1 MPEAGNYW
9 TRRLGRR
16 SVLRGGA
23 VAGAGLAAAALIGC
37 GDDGGG
43 DGGDGG
49 VTQVGGGD
57 GGGTSTR
64 PTATPGV
71 EPQYGGTVVVGSQ
84 QGPNNGS
91 LDMSMD
97 ATGIE
102 NVIMAASF
110 GDRLMIQ
117 DHDKNLLPGELTS
130 AYEYLA
136 DDLEVTYTLKPGST
150 FHDGTPVNAEAIAY
164 WANRFRTA
172 TTLSQAKSYWG
183 TSFEDVQVVD
193 ELTTKWIYSA
203 PTYLAD
209 TRLTRGYLSVPSM
222 TALESMG
229 TDEFKRNPV
238 YSGPH
243 KFVEWVQNSHVNFEN
258 NPEFDWAA
266 EPLLHTG
273 PAYLDGINYVE
284 IPDAQTRADALV
296 SGTIDV
302 MENVAPVHVDEF
314 KKNSSLKLF
323 EIVVQGGT
331 WALDP
336 NLDLAPI
343 DDLRVRQALWH
354 GVDRQAVNDVVY
366 FGLETPTHRFLSS
379 PLFGSNPDQVDL
391 YPYDKAKAVELL
403 EGAGWTVGTDGIRE
417 KDGQKLIIS
426 WLTPFPPVA
435 ELVQAQWREIGVQT
449 DITVIV
455 QNTTRDDRIR
465 EKIDHITDGGVQVTN
480 FINENPDVL
489 RVAFHSYNLTP
500 TGQSSAVFRG
510 LRNEQ
515 LDDLLA
521 RQATVPSFSDERR
534 ELLYQAQDI
543 IAAEGA
549 RHPLFEGHK
558 FLAAKNDIQ
567 GIHLWE
573 ANFYWKSYDVW
584 RGEA

>member
-1 MPEAGNYW
+1 MTQQENYW

-23 VAGAGLAAAALIGC
+23 VAGAGIAAAALIGC
-37 GDDGGG
+37 GSDGDGGG
-43 DGGDGG
+43 GGT
-49 VTQVGGGD
+49 TQVGGGD
-57 GGGTSTR
+57 GGGTGTR

-71 EPQYGGTVVVGSQ
+71 EPQYGGTVIVGSQ

-102 NVIMAASF
+102 NVIMSASF

-117 DHDKNLLPGELTS
+117 DHEKNLLPGELTT
-130 AYEYLA
+130 AYEYGA
-136 DDLEVTYTLKPGST
+136 EDLEVTYTLKPGSK

-164 WANRFRTA
+164 WANRWRTA

-183 TSFEDVQVVD
+183 NSFEDVQVVD

-243 KFVEWVQNSHVNFEN
+243 KFVGWVQQSHVNFEN

-284 IPDAQTRADALV
+284 IPDAQSRADALV

-302 MENVAPVHVDEF
+302 MENVAPVHVDQF
-314 KKNSSLKLF
+314 KNNPDLKLF
-323 EIVVQGGT
+323 EIVVQGGV

-336 NLDLAPI
+336 NMDLAPT

-354 GVDRQAVNDVVY
+354 GVDKEAINQVVY
-366 FGLETPTHRFLSS
+366 FGLETPTHRILAST
-379 PLFGSNPDQVDL
+379 LFGSNPDQVEL
-391 YPYDKAKAVELL
+391 YPYDKAKAISLL
-403 EGAGWTVGTDGIRE
+403 EGAGWTVGADGIRE
-417 KDGQKLIIS
+417 KDGTKLKVS

-435 ELVQAQWREIGVQT
+435 ELVQSQWREIGIDT
-449 DITVIV
+449 EITVIV
-455 QNTTRDDRIR
+455 QNTARADRTQQ
-465 EKIDHITDGGVQVTN
+465 KIDHIVDGGVQVTS

-489 RVAFHSYNLTP
+489 RVLFHSALIDVP
-500 TGQSSAVFRG
+500 TSSVYFRG
-510 LRNEQ
+510 YRNAEV
-515 LDDLLA
+515 DDLLA
-521 RQATVPSFSDERR
+521 KQAVVPSFSEERR
-534 ELLYQAQDI
+534 ELLHQAQDLVAED
-543 IAAEGA
+543 AA
-549 RHPLFEGHK
+549 RLPIFEGHK
-558 FLAAKNDIQ
+558 FLAAQKDIQ